1 MIKIIKDILT
11 DENFIGAILTSLSF
25 IFIGF
30 VLRRKNIINN
40 NGKEFLTI
48 IVLKIALP
56 AMAFSAFMTEFNS
69 EHFIDN
75 FLVFII
81 SFSMYSIDSLRI
93 KKKYKSNFYILYC

>member
-1 MIKIIKDILT
+1 MVIIMIKIIKDILT

-48 IVLKIALP
+48 IVLK
-56 AMAFSAFMTEFNS
+56 NS
-69 EHFIDN
+69 FARNGI
-75 FLVFII
+75 FG
-81 SFSMYSIDSLRI
+81 
-93 KKKYKSNFYILYC
+93 LYDRV